1 VKLKKMYII
10 AKKIKESDYGV
21 DFGESGMG
29 HVHQNGGL
37 LTLLSKTNKK
47 NKYKKKK
54 IYQLGRY
61 ITDAGKD

>member
-1 VKLKKMYII
+1 MYIK

-21 DFGESGMG
+21 DFGESGIG

-37 LTLLSKTNKK
+37 LSLFKKDKKK

>member
-1 VKLKKMYII
+1 MYKISSE
-10 AKKIKESDYGV
+10 IKESDYGV
-21 DFGESGMG
+21 DFGESGLG
-29 HVHQNGGL
+29 HTQQNGGL
-37 LTLLSKTNKK
+37 LSIFHKTKKK